1 MKINK
6 QLLLKAL
13 FYRVFA
19 FIAIFIISLII
30 IGKYEISLVIAILEF
45 ISKIILYYMYEIL
58 WNKAK
63 RYIVDL

>member
-19 FIAIFIISLII
+19 FIAIFIISFIV
-30 IGKYEISLVIAILEF
+30 IGKYEISFIIAILEF
-45 ISKIILYYMYEIL
+45 ISKIIIYYIYELI

-63 RYIVDL
+63 KYIVGL